1 MQKRGEELVRKNEWY
16 KWFRHLVASGSVV
29 EDRYVIED
37 GRDVLYLSGFD
48 EKKKVVLAKSA
59 KERCYQYVE
68 LCDWVKVQNVREKES
83 KMTGELR
90 AAEAFADT
98 VGLNFEK
105 QPEELMKS
113 MFGSMRQLADRHGID
128 LDELVEENRYS
139 M

>member
-16 KWFRHLVASGSVV
+16 KWFRYLVGSGGVV
-29 EDRYVIED
+29 DDRYVIED
-37 GRDVLYLSGFD
+37 GRDVLYLRGFD
-48 EKKKVVLAKSA
+48 EERKVVLAKSA
-59 KERCYQYVE
+59 KDRSGQYAE
-68 LCDWVKVQNVREKES
+68 LCDWVEVQNVREKES
-83 KMTGELR
+83 QMTDELR

>member
-16 KWFRHLVASGSVV
+16 KWFRYLVGSGGVV
-29 EDRYVIED
+29 DDRYVIED
-37 GRDVLYLSGFD
+37 GRDVLYLRGFD
-48 EKKKVVLAKSA
+48 EERKVVLAQSA
-59 KERCYQYVE
+59 KDRSGQYAE
-68 LCDWVKVQNVREKES
+68 LCDWVEVQNVREKES
-83 KMTGELR
+83 QMTDELR

>member
-1 MQKRGEELVRKNEWY
+1 
-16 KWFRHLVASGSVV
+16 
-29 EDRYVIED
+29 
-37 GRDVLYLSGFD
+37 
-48 EKKKVVLAKSA
+48 
-59 KERCYQYVE
+59 
-68 LCDWVKVQNVREKES
+68 
-83 KMTGELR
+83 MTDELR

-128 LDELVEENRYS
+128 LDEIVQENSYS